1 MEILCP
7 VNVHTCVRDEHCQY
21 SFQVELQVDSSQSH
35 GPSPVALES
44 HGQEATV
51 SLQLCQREKWQGCS
65 CSWGCTLLLPVNT
78 TVLKEAK
85 ALTLSSDPRAFG
97 IGWPW
102 FKTQLCCCFL
112 IWHLPQSPQ
121 SPQSL
126 PVIVGRWKVSA
137 PEAWHKARGRECT
150 WCEAQLWVRHL
161 LHRKHCRPWYLLW
174 LGSLRLWTQTCA
186 VDVWKGI
193 VVWPWTP
200 HYYVWPWISSSV
212 KVLSNLY

>member
-21 SFQVELQVDSSQSH
+21 SFQVELQVGSSQSH

-44 HGQEATV
+44 RGQEAPV
-51 SLQLCQREKWQGCS
+51 SLQLCQREKWRGCS

-85 ALTLSSDPRAFG
+85 ALTLSSDPRACG

-121 SPQSL
+121 L
-126 PVIVGRWKVSA
+126 PVGRWKVSA
-137 PEAWHKARGRECT
+137 PEA
-150 WCEAQLWVRHL
+150 
-161 LHRKHCRPWYLLW
+161 
-174 LGSLRLWTQTCA
+174 
-186 VDVWKGI
+186 
-193 VVWPWTP
+193 
-200 HYYVWPWISSSV
+200 
-212 KVLSNLY
+212 